1 MPQEAD
7 QRAWFKVRVNG
18 NARLQRCGRGEGR
31 ALCRRRADEYSPDMD
46 AIWII
51 VVCLLVAIILSLANA
66 LYHLSSGRG
75 DSGKMLRALTV
86 RVALSLVL
94 FALLMIAW
102 RVGLI
107 TPRGLQH

>member
-7 QRAWFKVRVNG
+7 QRLRLNVSVNG
-18 NARLQRCGRGEGR
+18 TIASGGRGSSEGR

-46 AIWII
+46 GIRIII
-51 VVCLLVAIILSLANA
+51 VGLLVAIVLSLASA
-66 LYHLSSGRG
+66 LYYLSTGKG

-86 RVALSLVL
+86 RIALSLVL

-102 RVGLI
+102 RLGLI
-107 TPRGLQH
+107 TPRGVQR